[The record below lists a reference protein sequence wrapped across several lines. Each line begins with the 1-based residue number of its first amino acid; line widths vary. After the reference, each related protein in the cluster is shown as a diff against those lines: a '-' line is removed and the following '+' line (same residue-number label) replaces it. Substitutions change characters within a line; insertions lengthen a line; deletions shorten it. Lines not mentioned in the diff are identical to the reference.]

1 VEGTATVSS
10 SKTKQAAEREKFLLD
25 EIARAS
31 EKLLCKQPRSPRFH
45 AFALFLVL
53 KFLVICA
60 GTRIDAREEG
70 ERVRNRLNSLCDIA
84 AQAPSFWSERP
95 KGYVL
100 ALSQDRVEQVSEFV
114 ESCHA
119 ALAMVHDA
127 LFPLNPTPQGLALLM
142 RRFCRVKAVHDFI
155 REQLIARAKAPWRSC
170 EPIIPEL
177 T

>member
-1 VEGTATVSS
+1 MEGTATVSS

-60 GTRIDAREEG
+60 GTRINAHEEG
-70 ERVRNRLNSLCDIA
+70 ERVRNRLNSLCNVA
-84 AQAPSFWSERP
+84 APVAPYFWSDMP

-100 ALSQDRVEQVSEFV
+100 ALLQDRVEHVSEFV
-114 ESCHA
+114 ESCRA

-127 LFPLNPTPQGLALLM
+127 LFLLNPAPQGLTPLM
-142 RRFCRVKAVHDFI
+142 RRFCHGEAVYDFVQ
-155 REQLIARAKAPWRSC
+155 E
-170 EPIIPEL
+170 
-177 T
+177 